1 MSDELCKCTE
11 LFLKKKKMPRDVV
24 SEEGL
29 KKGQK
34 GSHWVLKGI
43 I

>member
-11 LFLKKKKMPRDVV
+11 LFKKKKQTRDVV

-34 GSHWVLKGI
+34 GSYWVLKGI